1 MLRSPSSTWTWSWK
15 ITDLCCCSFS
25 LVFLRSTLLLVT
37 YWKPTQPQNMGLEH
51 EEKPP
56 RAYRELVMVSQA
68 IRCSTNSILIRWSMK
83 RNHLGPRELVM
94 ISQAIRCS
102 TNSILIHFV
111 AYLLL
116 RLQET
121 AKIKHLLMSGW
132 AGWSGWPPQLKWFN
146 HVTLS
151 SNMAME
157 HPENPPCFSGGS
169 QPGLW
174 VTGRSGLSPLPRSPT
189 PGSGPPRYH
198 HI

>member
-1 MLRSPSSTWTWSWK
+1 MLRSPSSKWTWSWK

-37 YWKPTQPQNMGLEH
+37 YRKPTQPQNMGLEH

-121 AKIKHLLMSGW
+121 AKIKHLLM
-132 AGWSGWPPQLKWFN
+132 ADLVDP
-146 HVTLS
+146 LS
-151 SNMAME
+151 LVQSCSNQTNMAME
-157 HPENPPCFSGGS
+157 NPENPPFA
-169 QPGLW
+169 
-174 VTGRSGLSPLPRSPT
+174 RSSWNLHVFRGIPASHVWFLQGWSC
-189 PGSGPPRYH
+189 
-198 HI
+198 

>member
-1 MLRSPSSTWTWSWK
+1 MVVYGGNYLHCCWPCFAHPPAIELGHGKSPIYAVAHFPLCSW
-15 ITDLCCCSFS
+15 DLLCCSS
-25 LVFLRSTLLLVT
+25 HTENQHNPKI
-37 YWKPTQPQNMGLEH
+37 WG
-51 EEKPP
+51 
-56 RAYRELVMVSQA
+56 
-68 IRCSTNSILIRWSMK
+68 WSMK
-83 RNHLGPRELVM
+83 RNHLG
-94 ISQAIRCS
+94 ISSWFHRRYDTVPTPCW
-102 TNSILIHFV
+102 SIL
-111 AYLLL
+111 LLISSSPIA
-116 RLQET
+116 RNSQ
-121 AKIKHLLMSGW
+121 KKQHLLMSGW

>member
-1 MLRSPSSTWTWSWK
+1 
-15 ITDLCCCSFS
+15 
-25 LVFLRSTLLLVT
+25 
-37 YWKPTQPQNMGLEH
+37 MGLEH

-121 AKIKHLLMSGW
+121 AKIKHLLM
-132 AGWSGWPPQLKWFN
+132 AGWSGWPPELGSVMFKQTWQWKIRKILRL
-146 HVTLS
+146 HVPLETS
-151 SNMAME
+151 M
-157 HPENPPCFSGGS
+157 FFGGS
-169 QPGLW
+169 QLAMFDSSRVDHVKSATAARLMGHRAQRAFSAAKKSNTWQWTPKISSHLAGNSWSSSL
-174 VTGRSGLSPLPRSPT
+174 LIYLDPR
-189 PGSGPPRYH
+189 RFRNV
-198 HI
+198 